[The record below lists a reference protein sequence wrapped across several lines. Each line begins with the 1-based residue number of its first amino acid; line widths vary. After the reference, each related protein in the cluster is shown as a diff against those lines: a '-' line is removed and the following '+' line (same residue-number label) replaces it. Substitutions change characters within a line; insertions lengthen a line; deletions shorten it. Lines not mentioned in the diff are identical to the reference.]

1 MAVLRAAG
9 FASEEP
15 DDLQQWVVDRH
26 SVAAALVTLRAP
38 QDCETLG
45 KLRTVRPDCVLVA
58 LLQDSGV
65 AGYLEALRA
74 GASAAV
80 PWEAEP
86 ELIVKVLRVAL
97 EGYSLL
103 PLPVTRA
110 LMTATMTATTTAT
123 MMATGPSSREV
134 PALTSQD
141 LKRLQLL
148 AEGGTVVDLARQVGY
163 SEREMFRLLHDLYHR
178 MGVDNRSEAL
188 VRAAQ
193 WGLLQ

>member
-1 MAVLRAAG
+1 VTVLRAAG
-9 FASEEP
+9 FASEEA
-15 DDLQQWVVDRH
+15 DDLQQWVADRH
-26 SVAAALVTLRAP
+26 DVAAALVTLSAP
-38 QDCETLG
+38 QDCETLRS
-45 KLRTVRPDCVLVA
+45 LRAVRPDCVLVA

-65 AGYLEALRA
+65 TAYLEALRA

-110 LMTATMTATTTAT
+110 LVTATMAAAMT
-123 MMATGPSSREV
+123 ATGPSFREV
-134 PALTSQD
+134 PALTNQD

-188 VRAAQ
+188 VKAAQ
-193 WGLLQ
+193 WGLLQE

>member
-1 MAVLRAAG
+1 VAALRAAG

-15 DDLQQWVVDRH
+15 DDLQQWVVDKDTK
-26 SVAAALVTLRAP
+26 AAALITLSAP
-38 QDCETLG
+38 QDCETLS

-65 AGYLEALRA
+65 PAYLEALRA

-80 PWEAEP
+80 PWQAQP

-110 LMTATMTATTTAT
+110 LMTASMT
-123 MMATGPSSREV
+123 ATGPSSREV
-134 PALTSQD
+134 PALTGQD
-141 LKRLQLL
+141 LERLKLL

-178 MGVDNRSEAL
+178 MGVENRSEAL
-188 VRAAQ
+188 VKAAQ
-193 WGLLQ
+193 WGLLQA

>member
-1 MAVLRAAG
+1 MTVLRAAG
-9 FASEEP
+9 FASEEAHDP
-15 DDLQQWVVDRH
+15 QQLVVDKH
-26 SVAAALVTLRAP
+26 NVAAALVTLSAP
-38 QDCETLG
+38 QDCETLRR
-45 KLRTVRPDCVLVA
+45 LRTVRPDCVLVA

-65 AGYLEALRA
+65 AAYLEALRA

-103 PLPVTRA
+103 PLVVTRA
-110 LMTATMTATTTAT
+110 LMTATTTAT
-123 MMATGPSSREV
+123 GPPSREV

-141 LKRLQLL
+141 VKRLQLL
-148 AEGGTVVDLARQVGY
+148 AEGATVVDLARQVGY

-188 VRAAQ
+188 VKAAQ
-193 WGLLQ
+193 WGLLQE

>member
-1 MAVLRAAG
+1 VAVLSAAG
-9 FASEEP
+9 FPSEEP
-15 DDLQQWVVDRH
+15 DDLQQWVVDRQNL
-26 SVAAALVTLRAP
+26 AGALVTLSTPEDREA
-38 QDCETLG
+38 LS

-58 LLQDSGV
+58 LLQDSGPT
-65 AGYLEALRA
+65 GYLEALRA

-103 PLPVTRA
+103 PLPVTEA
-110 LMTATMTATTTAT
+110 LMTASPPA
-123 MMATGPSSREV
+123 SREV
-134 PALTSQD
+134 PPMTSQD
-141 LKRLQLL
+141 VKRLQLL
-148 AEGGTVVDLARQVGY
+148 ADGVTVVELARQVGY

-188 VRAAQ
+188 VKAAQ
-193 WGLLQ
+193 WGLLQQ

>member
-9 FASEEP
+9 FAPEEP
-15 DDLQQWVVDRH
+15 DDLQQWAVDGP
-26 SVAAALVTLRAP
+26 SVAGALVTLGAP
-38 QDCETLG
+38 QDCETLS

-58 LLQDSGV
+58 LLQDSEV
-65 AGYLEALRA
+65 TAYLEALRA

-80 PWEAEP
+80 PWGAEP

-110 LMTATMTATTTAT
+110 LMTATMTAT
-123 MMATGPSSREV
+123 GPLSREV
-134 PALTSQD
+134 PDLTSQD

-188 VRAAQ
+188 VKAAR
-193 WGLLQ
+193 WGLLQE